1 MDLGHLQD
9 AIESIEAQEAPMK
22 VILIKLSPEF
32 LDRLIRSSLANYY
45 LFVSATYPDTVQRVL
60 LGKPY
65 EIHEQAE
72 DYKLDIA

>member
-1 MDLGHLQD
+1 MGIEELHD
-9 AIESIEAQEAPMK
+9 AIESIEAQEAPKK
-22 VILIKLSPEF
+22 VILIRLSQEF

-45 LFVSATYPDTVQRVL
+45 LFVSATSPDTVQRVL

-72 DYKLDIA
+72 DFRLEMA